1 MRQILGEVYPDVVEQ
16 YHDKVITTAG
26 GETFPQL
33 DELYH
38 SKYKKYLRSVIRQIR
53 ESNDDFRWLS
63 CVPYK
68 DEKGK
73 IKDYVYV
80 NIKASTQEGEELL
93 SEVNEFWLKHIQATY
108 DGLQNMIDLL
118 RYT

>member
-53 ESNDDFRWLS
+53 ESNDDSSWLS

-80 NIKASTQEGEELL
+80 QHKDEHSRRRGITKRSKRIL
-93 SEVNEFWLKHIQATY
+93 VKTY
-108 DGLQNMIDLL
+108 TSHL
-118 RYT
+118 